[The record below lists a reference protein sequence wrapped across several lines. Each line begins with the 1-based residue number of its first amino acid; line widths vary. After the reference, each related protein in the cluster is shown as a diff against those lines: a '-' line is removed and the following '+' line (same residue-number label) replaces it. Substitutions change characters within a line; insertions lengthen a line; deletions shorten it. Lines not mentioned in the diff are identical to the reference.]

1 MIGENSLANLEQA
14 MAVEYDCHNSLSATE
29 CPHILDI
36 YGCSLRPRLHPP
48 HLGYL
53 YIEYAEH
60 GDLWDLLDH
69 LKKNPGEQLPE
80 PYIWLIFRG
89 MLEAVFA
96 MTCGTAIPKN
106 LPSDQ
111 SGLGLEDRFGP
122 GWEPFINPDI
132 KPENIVLARPQDG
145 YYSGYLTAK
154 MIDFRVTYTE
164 RRFESSQVKG
174 GGIGTRGWGP
184 PEHRIPPDI
193 WNTEYSDTPIHV
205 HSEIFNVAQIVFS
218 LMEGQIRPVTDKE
231 RREQRI
237 SHDPAYQNCYKD
249 WEKAYGSVNKLE
261 GEIPEFAKS
270 KFNHNKT
277 MLPIGEV
284 APA

>member
-1 MIGENSLANLEQA
+1 N
-14 MAVEYDCHNSLSATE
+14 
-29 CPHILDI
+29 
-36 YGCSLRPRLHPP
+36 
-48 HLGYL
+48 
-53 YIEYAEH
+53 
-60 GDLWDLLDH
+60 
-69 LKKNPGEQLPE
+69 
-80 PYIWLIFRG
+80 
-89 MLEAVFA
+89 
-96 MTCGTAIPKN
+96 
-106 LPSDQ
+106 
-111 SGLGLEDRFGP
+111 GLFGP